1 MEKNDISA
9 KKKWKKIATVRDN
22 FKNQTFTLYRTKLY
36 LLELHEP
43 VQIKSTALF

>member
-9 KKKWKKIATVRDN
+9 KKMEKIATVRDN

-43 VQIKSTALF
+43 VQACNSLTS